1 MEKWWWARETPQGF
15 CAHSAYLAV
24 SLKHSDSIIIHIYG
38 QSYGIICTCAVR
50 EDGDGEKVWKKRDVK
65 CKCSP
70 QINFEVF
77 RTRLAQKGNEPPP
90 QPETF
95 MMGEIVRGVY
105 PELKKL
111 RENGYSLKVL
121 VRVFEENGVV
131 ITTNALSTY
140 LSKLA
145 PTREEAQPR
154 AVRKVN
160 RGVVNC

>member
-1 MEKWWWARETPQGF
+1 MERERRK
-15 CAHSAYLAV
+15 A
-24 SLKHSDSIIIHIYG
+24 
-38 QSYGIICTCAVR
+38 
-50 EDGDGEKVWKKRDVK
+50 
-65 CKCSP
+65 
-70 QINFEVF
+70 QILTAEQLQIL

-90 QPETF
+90 QPEKF
-95 MMGEIVRGVY
+95 MMGEIVRAVY

-121 VRVFEENGVV
+121 ARVFEENGIV

-154 AVRKVN
+154 TARKGSSVPSPTVEVR
-160 RGVVNC
+160 RGQFQMKPDVTL

>member
-1 MEKWWWARETPQGF
+1 MEKAR
-15 CAHSAYLAV
+15 
-24 SLKHSDSIIIHIYG
+24 
-38 QSYGIICTCAVR
+38 R
-50 EDGDGEKVWKKRDVK
+50 KVQMITAD
-65 CKCSP
+65 
-70 QINFEVF
+70 QLEVI

-95 MMGEIVRGVY
+95 MTGEIVRALY

-121 VRVFEENGVV
+121 ARVFEENGIV
-131 ITTNALSTY
+131 ISANALSTY

-154 AVRKVN
+154 SVRKVSPAVSSIVEGR
-160 RGVVNC
+160 RGQFQMKPDVTL